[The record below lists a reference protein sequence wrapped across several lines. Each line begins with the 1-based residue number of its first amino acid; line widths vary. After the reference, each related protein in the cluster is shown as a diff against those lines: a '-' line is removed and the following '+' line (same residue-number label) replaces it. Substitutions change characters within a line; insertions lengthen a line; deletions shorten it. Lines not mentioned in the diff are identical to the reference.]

1 MAVIKNITLV
11 CDRCKKE
18 MRQDPLKKQIF
29 RLKRGVSKVHRA
41 NYEYPDDRYMFF
53 PANDV
58 ELCRDCAKALDK
70 WLSTPPVE
78 GQA

>member
-18 MRQDPLKKQIF
+18 MLHSQLKKQIF
-29 RLKRGVSKVHRA
+29 RLKRGVMEVHREC
-41 NYEYPDDRYMFF
+41 YEYPSDSMYYQT
-53 PANDV
+53 NDV

-70 WLSTPPVE
+70 WLKTPPVE
-78 GQA
+78 EGR